1 MAKDTAE
8 KLASLKRLN
17 RPELVALWAEVFG
30 EPLALQAQ
38 KDFLIRA
45 LAYRLQEQ
53 AHGGLTAAARRRL
66 RKLAADVRD
75 GITPT
80 LNTPRIKPGTR
91 LIRSWRG
98 DTHEITVLEDGFT
111 YRGKQFRSLSEI
123 ARLITGT
130 RWSGPLFFGL
140 KTNGAKVPGQQ
151 HAR

>member
-1 MAKDTAE
+1 MIGNIAE
-8 KLASLKRLN
+8 KLASLGRLS
-17 RPELVALWAEVFG
+17 RPELVVLWTRVFG

-45 LAYRLQEQ
+45 LACRLQEQ
-53 AHGGLTAAARRRL
+53 THGGLTAATRKRL
-66 RKLAADVRD
+66 RKLAADAKD
-75 GITPT
+75 GKAPTPAS
-80 LNTPRIKPGTR
+80 PRIKAGTR

-98 DTHEITVLEDGFT
+98 DTHEVTVLESGFT

-123 ARLITGT
+123 ARLITGA

-140 KTNGAKVPGQQ
+140 KTNGVHAPGQQ